1 MLLANIALVVGAYLL
16 GSLPYMI
23 LLGRARG
30 VDLSQEEDLHIALW
44 RKVGRLEGLS
54 GIVVDILKGVIPI
67 IVGFASGF
75 SLAVTVSAGAAG
87 VLGQMWPVF
96 CKFDGEKGNTAGAGM
111 LLTLTV
117 CLSMTKSPHAYW
129 VFIIAAVPAL
139 TGFFVRTTPRF
150 IKPGQ
155 TLNERLLFGGPV
167 SNSLPLGMI
176 IAFAIAPLAS
186 WLLSQPVEMTLGLL
200 AVFIAITVRR
210 LTARLSA
217 DLKNPKTSIRSIL
230 LNRLLYDRSYL

>member
-1 MLLANIALVVGAYLL
+1 MLLADIALIVGAYLL

-54 GIVVDILKGVIPI
+54 GIVFDVLKGVIPI

-75 SLAVTVSAGAAG
+75 NLAVTVSAGVAG
-87 VLGQMWPVF
+87 VIGQMWPVF
-96 CKFDGEKGNTAGAGM
+96 WKFDGEKGNTTGAGM
-111 LLTLTV
+111 ILTLTIY
-117 CLSMTKSPHAYW
+117 LSVTTSPLAYW
-129 VFIIAAVPAL
+129 VFIIMAIPAL
-139 TGFFVRTTPRF
+139 TGFFVRTIPRF
-150 IKPGQ
+150 MKTGQ
-155 TLNERLLFGGPV
+155 TLNERFMFGGPV

-186 WLLSQPVEMTLGLL
+186 WLISQPMEMILGTL
-200 AVFIAITVRR
+200 AVFIAITARR
-210 LTARLSA
+210 LTAGLSE
-217 DLKNPKTSIRSIL
+217 DLKEPKTSTRSIL
-230 LNRLLYDRSYL
+230 LNRLLYDRSYF